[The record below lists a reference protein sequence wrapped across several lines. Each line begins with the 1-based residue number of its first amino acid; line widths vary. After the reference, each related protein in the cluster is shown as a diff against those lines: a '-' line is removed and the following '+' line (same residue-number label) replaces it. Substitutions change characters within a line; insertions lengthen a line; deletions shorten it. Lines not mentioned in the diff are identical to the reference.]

1 MSSLRFAWDEM
12 RFFRLRAALVVL
24 SAAFSFLAYGMLS
37 TLRYSLQS
45 GESSVAEGRLIVTH
59 RDGLMQTLPLALRGQ
74 IEELDG
80 VGRVGHATWT
90 GSYYLEPDEL
100 MMALAVEPETWL
112 DQHPDMIVAPDVRS
126 RFLAAR
132 DGMLVSEALAR
143 KHGWTVGERIPFG
156 SILYAPPGGEKAWSY
171 LFVGTFR
178 TDDSGGGRNYI
189 VSHFGY
195 LNENR
200 TVWRDTVGSYMVTP
214 RSGVTAKHLAEVID
228 GAFAASPAPTQSA
241 TDRAFHDQFFQQF
254 GDVVAIIKVI
264 IFVTFLSAVL
274 VVSSGMAL
282 AVRQSAR
289 HYGLLRVLGYSDMRI
304 LSFVVTQSMIL
315 IGAGALLGLGI
326 ATITNWMLARHL
338 PEFMPDIVMPFRVV
352 GEAGLMALLVTGL
365 VVTMPGWLALRIPPL
380 EAFAKTDE

>member
-1 MSSLRFAWDEM
+1 MSSLRFTLDEM
-12 RFFRLRAALVVL
+12 RFFRLRTLLIVL

-45 GESSVAEGRLIVTH
+45 GESSVAESRLIVTH
-59 RDGLMQTLPLALRGQ
+59 RDGLMQTLPLALAGQ
-74 IEELDG
+74 IEGLAG

-90 GSYYLEPDEL
+90 GSYYREPDEL
-100 MMALAVEPETWL
+100 MMALAVEPGTWL
-112 DQHPDMIVAPDVRS
+112 DQHPDMIVAPEVRD
-126 RFLAAR
+126 RFLATR

-143 KHGWTVGERIPFG
+143 KHGWSVGERIPFG
-156 SILYAPPGGEKAWSY
+156 SILYAPPEGEKAWSY

-214 RSGVTAKHLAEVID
+214 EPGTTAKRLADTID
-228 GAFAASPAPTQSA
+228 GAFATSPSPTSSS

-254 GDVVAIIKVI
+254 GDVVAIIRI
-264 IFVTFLSAVL
+264 IISITFASVVL
-274 VVSSGMAL
+274 VVTSGMAL

-289 HYGLLRVLGYSDMRI
+289 HFGLLRVLGYSNASI
-304 LSFVVTQSMIL
+304 LSLVVTQALIL
-315 IGAGALLGLGI
+315 IGTGATLGLGLA
-326 ATITNWMLARHL
+326 ATTNWFLARYL
-338 PEFMPDIVMPFRVV
+338 PEFMPDIVMPWQLV
-352 GEAGLMALLVTGL
+352 GEAALLALLIAG
-365 VVTMPGWLALRIPPL
+365 VVATLPGWLALRIPPI
-380 EAFAKTDE
+380 EAFARSDE

>member
-1 MSSLRFAWDEM
+1 MSSFRFAWDEM
-12 RFFRLRAALVVL
+12 RFFRLRATLIVL
-24 SAAFSFLAYGMLS
+24 GVGFSFLAYGMLS

-45 GESSVAEGRLIVTH
+45 GESSVAESRLIVTH

-74 IEELDG
+74 IEGLEG

-90 GSYYLEPDEL
+90 GSYYREPDEL

-112 DQHPDMIVAPDVRS
+112 DQHPDMIVAPDVRD
-126 RFLAAR
+126 RFLATR

-156 SILYAPPGGEKAWSY
+156 SILYAPPGSEKAWSY

-189 VSHFGY
+189 VSHYGY

-200 TVWRDTVGSYMVTP
+200 SVWRDTVGSYMVTP
-214 RSGVTAKHLAEVID
+214 RPGVTARQLAEVID
-228 GAFAASPAPTQSA
+228 GAFAASPSPTQSA

-254 GDVVAIIKVI
+254 GDVVAIIKFI
-264 IFVTFLSAVL
+264 IFVTFLSVVL

-289 HYGLLRVLGYSDMRI
+289 HYGVLRVLGYSDMGI
-304 LSFVVTQSMIL
+304 ISFVVTQAMVL
-315 IGAGALLGLGI
+315 IGAGAALGMGAAAI
-326 ATITNWMLARHL
+326 SNGVLARHL
-338 PEFMPDIVMPFRVV
+338 PEFMPDIVMPFRVL
-352 GEAGLMALLVTGL
+352 GEAGLVALLVIAL
-365 VVTMPGWLALRIPPL
+365 VVTLPGWLALRIPPL